1 MSCNICVS
9 NFNKSTCSKV
19 ECMCN
24 FVACKSCV
32 RTYLLT
38 TITHEPHCMQCR
50 NKWSLDFIK
59 DKLGASFVNGELK
72 EHQSKII
79 TDRSVAK
86 REELLPQAIIFRSD
100 QADKQK
106 IAEMRK
112 KNAEMKKEME
122 KMYNEIDD
130 IENNIEIRNGRRPRF
145 RNYQRRLEYEAQL
158 QHDHN
163 GAAGGGGGG
172 GVGGKPKKQ
181 FIMPCQNSGC
191 KGMLNEK
198 YNCELCITTTCS
210 SCLEVKG
217 EDHTCNPDSVES
229 AKLLR
234 KETRPCP
241 KCGVRISKI
250 DGCDQMWCIEC
261 KTAFSW
267 NTGEIETGR
276 VHNPHYFQ
284 FMRETGVQ
292 VPPPQAVAAARPL
305 CIDERHHALIKVNR
319 SQHPLSRRISEFLR
333 YAIHLNGMTIRA
345 LNDSITNKTNSI
357 QQYEIQYILGEIDR
371 EGLSHKLTT
380 NYKCIQKDQAFCD
393 IYRAINMM
401 TDQLCVDINSEKNL
415 NEIWSTVVRFS
426 AYFNMELIKALM
438 LHDSKREVEMFID
451 IEGKLVRK
459 SYKSKAEMNADIGI
473 FSAIYDMQKKG
484 GSVINL

>member
-59 DKLGASFVNGELK
+59 EKLGASFVNGELK

-86 REELLPQAIIFRSD
+86 REELLPQAIIFRSN

-112 KNAEMKKEME
+112 KIAEMKKEME

-163 GAAGGGGGG
+163 GAAGGGGGA
-172 GVGGKPKKQ
+172 GGKPKKQ

-217 EDHTCNPDSVES
+217 EHHTCNPDSVES

-292 VPPPQAVAAARPL
+292 VPPHQAAQPR
-305 CIDERHHALIKVNR
+305 CIDQQDHALIKVNR

-333 YAIHLNGMTIRA
+333 YANHLNGVTIHA
-345 LNDSITNKTNSI
+345 LNDSITNKTNNI
-357 QQYEIQYILGEIDR
+357 QKYEIQYILGEIDR
-371 EGLSHKLTT
+371 EGLSYKLMT
-380 NYKCIQKDQAFCD
+380 NYKCIQKDQSFCD

-401 TDQLCVDINSEKNL
+401 THQLCVDINSEKDL
-415 NEIWSTVVRFS
+415 NQIWSTVVRFS

-438 LHDSKREVEMFID
+438 LHDSKREVEMFI
-451 IEGKLVRK
+451 EGKLFRK
-459 SYKSKAEMNADIGI
+459 SYKSKAEMHADIEL
-473 FSAIYDMQKKG
+473 FSPIYDIKKG
-484 GSVINL
+484 GGSV

>member
-1 MSCNICVS
+1 MSCPICIN
-9 NFNKSTCSKV
+9 NFNKSTCSTV

-38 TITHEPHCMQCR
+38 TITHEPHCMKCR

-72 EHQSKII
+72 QHQSKII
-79 TDRSVAK
+79 TDRSIAK
-86 REELLPQAIIFRSD
+86 REELLPQAFIFRSD

-106 IAEMRK
+106 IAEMNK
-112 KNAEMKKEME
+112 KIAEMKKEMVR
-122 KMYNEIDD
+122 MYEEIDD

-158 QHDHN
+158 QHD
-163 GAAGGGGGG
+163 GAGGGAA
-172 GVGGKPKKQ
+172 VSKHKKQ

-198 YNCELCITTTCS
+198 YNCELCTTTTCS

-217 EDHTCNPDSVES
+217 EDHACNPDSVES

-292 VPPPQAVAAARPL
+292 VPAPQAAQPL
-305 CIDERHHALIKVNR
+305 CIDQRHHALIKVNR
-319 SQHPLSRRISEFLR
+319 LQHPLSRRISEFLR
-333 YAIHLNGMTIRA
+333 YANHLNGTTIDA
-345 LNDSITNKTNSI
+345 LNDSITNKTNNI
-357 QQYEIQYILGEIDR
+357 QKYEIQYILGDIDR
-371 EGLSHKLTT
+371 EGLSYKLMT

-401 TDQLCVDINSEKNL
+401 ADQLCADINSEKDL
-415 NEIWSTVVRFS
+415 NQIWSTVVRFS

-451 IEGKLVRK
+451 IEGKLVNK
-459 SYKSKAEMNADIGI
+459 SYKSKAEMHADIGM
-473 FSAIYDMQKKG
+473 FSAIYDIKKG
-484 GSVINL
+484 GGSV